1 MKEEERRTLERFI
14 EKVLESRDPTEARAI
29 PDEAYFR
36 TLAVKYGLDE
46 SLWDQLSVE
55 REAHETRGRLFFR
68 EGNWDE
74 AIAEL
79 EQAFVIAPYETEL
92 TYDLGQAYAKRYEAG
107 NDDADRERA
116 GQLFRRCL
124 EIDPSHAAAV
134 SGISRLDRVPRKSS
148 AKRIA
153 LGTSAL
159 LCLALGLLVAREMA
173 EDDDSS
179 PEPVGQIE
187 PEESGVEKASRD
199 SSKTTGIARPV
210 EIPVDFPVES
220 LGENFAFS
228 PRSSILT
235 RYDGKFSYE
244 MKAVIRVGSSEVRR
258 LEGELDLLDGNGE
271 VKAVAPFK
279 ALAHYQNS
287 AFEGDSLPV
296 SVLVFREEEAI
307 NIESAKM
314 RVTLFEQS
322 ALAGSLEPDPEIPF
336 STEGTALPPNGSII
350 VRQRVLTISTDV
362 LKPSFT
368 TVKLVITV
376 ENTGKRP
383 IRSLMFLTSAVG
395 RDGET
400 IPQSRN
406 PMFSSKTTSFLAS
419 SPPGSLTV
427 VQSTEP
433 GMEPGER
440 RAALVNLYLP
450 DTAPEDLES
459 VQLSL
464 GRFE

>member
-1 MKEEERRTLERFI
+1 MKEEERLTLERFI
-14 EKVLESRDPTEARAI
+14 EKVLESRDPAEARAI
-29 PDEAYFR
+29 PDEAHFR

-92 TYDLGQAYAKRYEAG
+92 AFDLGRAYAKRFEDQG
-107 NDDADRERA
+107 DSADRTKA
-116 GQLFRRCL
+116 GRLFRRCL
-124 EIDPSHAAAV
+124 EVDPSHAAAV
-134 SGISRLDRVPRKSS
+134 SELSRLDRVPRNRS
-148 AKRIA
+148 ARRIA
-153 LGTSAL
+153 LGTGAL
-159 LCLALGLLVAREMA
+159 FCFALGLLVAREMP

-179 PEPVGQIE
+179 PKPVP
-187 PEESGVEKASRD
+187 PEAGNTVTPARESG
-199 SSKTTGIARPV
+199 TARPV
-210 EIPVDFPVES
+210 EIPVDFPAES
-220 LGENFAFS
+220 LGGNFAFAL
-228 PRSSILT
+228 RSSILT
-235 RYDGKFSYE
+235 PYHGKFAYE
-244 MKAVIRVGSSEVRR
+244 MKGVVRVGSSEVRR
-258 LEGELDLLDGNGE
+258 LEGELDLLDGNDE

-296 SVLVFREEEAI
+296 SVLVFREEEATDI
-307 NIESAKM
+307 GSARM

-322 ALAGSLEPDPEIPF
+322 PLAGSPEPDPEIPF
-336 STEGTALPPNGSII
+336 STDGTALPPNASII
-350 VRQRVLTISTDV
+350 VRQRVLVATTDV
-362 LKPSFT
+362 LQPSFT

-383 IRSLMFLTSAVG
+383 IRSLMFLTAAVD

-400 IPQSRN
+400 ISQSRN

-419 SPPGSLTV
+419 SPPGSLQV

-450 DTAPEDLES
+450 DTAPEDLGS
-459 VQLSL
+459 VKLSL

>member
-14 EKVLESRDPTEARAI
+14 EKVLETRDPAEARAI

-46 SLWDQLSVE
+46 SLWDQLSLE
-55 REAHETRGRLFFR
+55 REAHETRGRLFYR

-92 TYDLGQAYAKRYEAG
+92 AYDLGQAYAKRYEAG

-116 GQLFRRCL
+116 GRLFRRCL

-134 SGISRLDRVPRKSS
+134 SGISNLDRVPRKSS

-153 LGTSAL
+153 LGTGAL
-159 LCLALGLLVAREMA
+159 FCFALGLLVAREMA
-173 EDDDSS
+173 EDDDSAPKPVP
-179 PEPVGQIE
+179 PETTNTVAPSR
-187 PEESGVEKASRD
+187 ESS
-199 SSKTTGIARPV
+199 IARPV

-235 RYDGKFSYE
+235 RYDGKFAYE

-296 SVLVFREEEAI
+296 SVLIFREKEATG
-307 NIESAKM
+307 IESARM

-350 VRQRVLTISTDV
+350 VRQRVLTIDTDV

-376 ENTGKRP
+376 ENSGKRP

-395 RDGET
+395 RDGEM

-459 VQLSL
+459 VRLSL

>member
-14 EKVLESRDPTEARAI
+14 EKVLESRDPAEARAI

-36 TLAVKYGLDE
+36 TLAIKYGLDE
-46 SLWDQLSVE
+46 SLWDQLSLE

-92 TYDLGQAYAKRYEAG
+92 AYDLGQAYAKRYEAG
-107 NDDADRERA
+107 DDDSDRERA
-116 GQLFRRCL
+116 GRLFRRCL

-148 AKRIA
+148 AKRIGMGTGA
-153 LGTSAL
+153 LF
-159 LCLALGLLVAREMA
+159 CFALGLLVAREMS
-173 EDDDSS
+173 EDDDSAPKPVP
-179 PEPVGQIE
+179 PETTNTVAPSR
-187 PEESGVEKASRD
+187 ES
-199 SSKTTGIARPV
+199 GIARPV

-220 LGENFAFS
+220 LGENFAFL

-235 RYDGKFSYE
+235 RYDGKFAYE

-296 SVLVFREEEAI
+296 GVLIFREKEATG
-307 NIESAKM
+307 IESARM

-368 TVKLVITV
+368 AVKLVITV
-376 ENTGKRP
+376 ENSGKRP
-383 IRSLMFLTSAVG
+383 IRSLMFLASAAG

-419 SPPGSLTV
+419 SPPGSLAV

-459 VQLSL
+459 VRLSL